1 VTATIHVPPTAARPQ
16 KVPNAS
22 PLFWA
27 AKLATTAFG
36 EAFSDFVFFNDA
48 IGRNLAILMGLGF
61 LVLCLVLQF
70 STRRYRP
77 LVYWLTVTAVSIFG
91 TMSADFLNQDLG
103 MPLWASTLM
112 LLVLQGGVFL
122 TWYATQRTLDVHSVN
137 TRTREAFYWLT
148 VVFTFALGTAAG
160 DFAATTLGLGTL
172 ASAAVFLVAILVP
185 AVAWRWAGV
194 NGVVAFWI
202 AYSLT
207 RPLGASI
214 ADWLGVP
221 APYGDGLQLG
231 TGPMSA
237 AFGVVLLAV
246 VGALAARRHRSLT
259 LVR

>member
-1 VTATIHVPPTAARPQ
+1 
-16 KVPNAS
+16 
-22 PLFWA
+22 
-27 AKLATTAFG
+27 
-36 EAFSDFVFFNDA
+36 
-48 IGRNLAILMGLGF
+48 
-61 LVLCLVLQF
+61 
-70 STRRYRP
+70 
-77 LVYWLTVTAVSIFG
+77 
-91 TMSADFLNQDLG
+91 
-103 MPLWASTLM
+103 
-112 LLVLQGGVFL
+112 VLQGGVFL

-246 VGALAARRHRSLT
+246 VATLAARSHRART